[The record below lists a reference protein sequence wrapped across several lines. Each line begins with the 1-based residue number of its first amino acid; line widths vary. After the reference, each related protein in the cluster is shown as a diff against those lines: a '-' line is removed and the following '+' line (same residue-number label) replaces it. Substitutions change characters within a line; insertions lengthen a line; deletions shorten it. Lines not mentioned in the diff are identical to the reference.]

1 MIHKFRTTIYAA
13 RLVDDFNNPNLMN
26 VGQPYPGNIET
37 RVGPMR
43 TPAVADMKGTAAGMR
58 SSWDAAHHYM
68 DKTIQRRNELLA
80 KVAEDASSK
89 S

>member
-1 MIHKFRTTIYAA
+1 MRFGT
-13 RLVDDFNNPNLMN
+13 
-26 VGQPYPGNIET
+26 PYPGSIET

-58 SSWDAAHHYM
+58 SSWEAAHHYM

-80 KVAEDASSK
+80 KNAEDASS
-89 S
+89 SS

>member
-1 MIHKFRTTIYAA
+1 
-13 RLVDDFNNPNLMN
+13 MN
-26 VGQPYPGNIET
+26 VGQPYSGSMET

-43 TPAVADMKGTAAGMR
+43 TPAVADMKGTTAGMR

-80 KVAEDASSK
+80 KVAEDTSSK

>member
-1 MIHKFRTTIYAA
+1 
-13 RLVDDFNNPNLMN
+13 LVDDFNNPNLMQF
-26 VGQPYPGNIET
+26 GTPYPGPVEA

-58 SSWDAAHHYM
+58 SSWEAAHHYM

-80 KVAEDASSK
+80 KVAEEASS
-89 S
+89 SP